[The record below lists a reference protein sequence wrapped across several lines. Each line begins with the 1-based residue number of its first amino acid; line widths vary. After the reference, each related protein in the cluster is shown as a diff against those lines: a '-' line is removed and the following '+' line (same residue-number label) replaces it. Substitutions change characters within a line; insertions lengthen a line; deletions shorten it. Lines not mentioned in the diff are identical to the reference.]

1 MRAPWRWSRS
11 CSRRRWMAATT
22 ALASMSS
29 ITSIA
34 ISVMQSQ
41 VLHFMIL
48 IVDGVRNFMARAMV
62 YLRCVKGNIFVD
74 PKITLHCCN
83 FSVEKTPR
91 LPLSGSSCLRCK
103 PHDLAN
109 SLVLLIRY
117 GLSLLRMDCFVQ
129 IHSSLPEGS
138 YVSRTGTRKIL
149 G

>member
-11 CSRRRWMAATT
+11 CSRRRWTAATT

-74 PKITLHCCN
+74 PKITLYCCN
-83 FSVEKTPR
+83 FSVEKCLDYSKIG
-91 LPLSGSSCLRCK
+91 LPCYDDAKNGTICSISFKSETRNLR
-103 PHDLAN
+103 N
-109 SLVLLIRY
+109 SLDKY
-117 GLSLLRMDCFVQ
+117 
-129 IHSSLPEGS
+129 
-138 YVSRTGTRKIL
+138 
-149 G
+149 